1 MQVIL
6 APIISEKSM
15 NQAGKGKFTFRVE
28 KTADKIQIR
37 KEIEDKFKV
46 NVLSVA
52 TSMVKGKKRRFGS
65 RRAEVQ
71 LSGWKK
77 ATVKLKEGQKIAIF
91 DTASTEAS
99 QPIAEAAQSKS
110 KKKSK

>member
-52 TSMVKGKKRRFGS
+52 TSMVKGKREDLVQEEQRFSFRDGKR
-65 RRAEVQ
+65 
-71 LSGWKK
+71 
-77 ATVKLKEGQKIAIF
+77 
-91 DTASTEAS
+91 
-99 QPIAEAAQSKS
+99 QP
-110 KKKSK
+110 